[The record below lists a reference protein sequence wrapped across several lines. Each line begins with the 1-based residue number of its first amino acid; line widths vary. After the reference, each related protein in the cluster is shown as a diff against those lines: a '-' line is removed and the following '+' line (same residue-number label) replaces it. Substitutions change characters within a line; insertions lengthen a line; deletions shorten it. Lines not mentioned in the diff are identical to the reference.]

1 MHIHN
6 DLFFYFPLK
15 QDHAIGRPNTHMH
28 RSYFIPRANPSRTIS
43 FCTVGITSPCSPSFA
58 YRSTFFLSSTFLLL
72 TLQYTITVHTMYGWR
87 GSSFYDS
94 NSMYLGEIAFCIGRT
109 DGSPIPPPFC
119 MSYTPVPSFF
129 LLDAYV
135 GVRHDA
141 SASPFCSKR
150 CRYRDI
156 ALQRSTS
163 TCKAEMKNAYV
174 DARYFER
181 RASFIFKES
190 CVETVFWVSFKN

>member
-1 MHIHN
+1 MRLDDRIHTRTAHTSS
-6 DLFFYFPLK
+6 L
-15 QDHAIGRPNTHMH
+15 ARIRPA
-28 RSYFIPRANPSRTIS
+28 RSHSALSAS
-43 FCTVGITSPCSPSFA
+43 LSPCSPSFA

-141 SASPFCSKR
+141 SASPFAANGVDIVISRCSGLPRLARLKWKTHMSMLDISSDAHLSSSKR
-150 CRYRDI
+150 VATRWDCI
-156 ALQRSTS
+156 LS
-163 TCKAEMKNAYV
+163 V
-174 DARYFER
+174 
-181 RASFIFKES
+181 I
-190 CVETVFWVSFKN
+190 